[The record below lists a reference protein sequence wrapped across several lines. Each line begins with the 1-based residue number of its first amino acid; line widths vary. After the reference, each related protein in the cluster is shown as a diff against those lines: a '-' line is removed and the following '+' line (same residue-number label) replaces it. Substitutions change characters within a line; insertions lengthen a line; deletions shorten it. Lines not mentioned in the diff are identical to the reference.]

1 MTTCKIPRAA
11 FYGLVSMCSAL
22 LFSTSPAWA
31 APYTFTEQDFIEY
44 GIYFSAGPRD
54 RGGKLLTIR
63 SGNIEGYYAEYFP
76 EVKEVPTQKQ
86 ALRLRT
92 SRGSVI
98 VNRNDN
104 VGLTVTRDTWNE
116 KKRTG
121 TKRLEVNFQDATC
134 TDAAGLSSPCVV
146 DLLLTTDGPD
156 KGVKRARRTLTIS
169 TSTGL
174 SFTYRARRRDG
185 GKPFTPADLRSPVVN
200 NFAWEWRP
208 GVQD

>member
-1 MTTCKIPRAA
+1 MITYQIPRAA
-11 FYGLVSMCSAL
+11 FYGFASICGAL
-22 LFSTSPAWA
+22 LFCISSASA
-31 APYTFTEQDFIEY
+31 APYTFTKEDFIGY
-44 GIYFSAGPRD
+44 GIDFSAGPRD
-54 RGGKLLTIR
+54 RGGRLLTIL
-63 SGNIEGYYAEYFP
+63 SGNIEGYYAEVFP

>member
-1 MTTCKIPRAA
+1 MTTSQIPRAA
-11 FYGLVSMCSAL
+11 LYGLVSMCGAL

-31 APYTFTEQDFIEY
+31 APYTFTEQDFIGY
-44 GIYFSAGPRD
+44 GIDFSAGPRD
-54 RGGKLLTIR
+54 RGGRLLTIL
-63 SGNIEGYYAEYFP
+63 SGNIEGYYAEFFP
-76 EVKEVPTQKQ
+76 EVKEVPSRKQ

-98 VNRNDN
+98 VNRNDD

-121 TKRLEVNFQDATC
+121 TKRLEVNFQNATC
-134 TDAAGLSSPCVV
+134 TDADGLSSPCVV

-156 KGVKRARRTLTIS
+156 KGVIRARRTLTIT

-174 SFTYRARRRDG
+174 SFTYRARRRNG
-185 GKPFTPADLRSPVVN
+185 GKPFTRADLRSPVVN
-200 NFAWEWRP
+200 NFATEWRP
-208 GVQD
+208 GTQN